1 MSTILTIAVHELRVM
16 YRRSV
21 FRILTLGLPIV
32 ALLALVVVWGVQSA
46 SKDEDQKIDKVGYVD
61 GPELF
66 TSHLAQGRLL
76 FVAYASQEE
85 GIEAL
90 LSEGVE
96 RLYVIP
102 TDYLATGA
110 VQRFD
115 VGLGLNFDDG
125 DDPGLRAFLLDNLSE
140 SAPDSDVIERLKQ
153 PVFLSRVA
161 LDPDGAPSSPS
172 EDYLT
177 VLAGQR
183 QWIATTNFAGCP
195 GRPPDSFANSAV
207 LTTSAK
213 FLMRWAGP
221 STRAFLCRLTPKRN
235 SLSRL
240 WPVQISDHSPF
251 TFSSP
256 RSRNC
261 RNPRPCLIWPN
272 TGSTVCIRKA

>member
-161 LDPDGAPSSPS
+161 LDPDGAPRDLDEPR
-172 EDYLT
+172 
-177 VLAGQR
+177 VLFFLGLAFLFMLSLAMTGGFLLQGLGEEKESRIMEVPAVVGVARPVLDGQ
-183 QWIATTNFAGCP
+183 G
-195 GRPPDSFANSAV
+195 
-207 LTTSAK
+207 
-213 FLMRWAGP
+213 AGP
-221 STRAFLCRLTPKRN
+221 CDGGP
-235 SLSRL
+235 
-240 WPVQISDHSPF
+240 ISD
-251 TFSSP
+251 TAVG
-256 RSRNC
+256 R
-261 RNPRPCLIWPN
+261 
-272 TGSTVCIRKA
+272 VCADHTRDTAVCAD